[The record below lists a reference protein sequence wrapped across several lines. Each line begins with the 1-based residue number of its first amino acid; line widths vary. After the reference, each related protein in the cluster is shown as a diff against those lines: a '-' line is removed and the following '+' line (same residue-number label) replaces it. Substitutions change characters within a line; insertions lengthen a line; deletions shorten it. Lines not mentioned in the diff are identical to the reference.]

1 MAVSDA
7 KKKAN
12 KKWQDANCKRIQ
24 LVVPNAE
31 VALIEEYCKKNN
43 LSKNG
48 FFRMAAKEMIERDYL
63 SCSVVRR

>member
-1 MAVSDA
+1 MTVSDA

-24 LVVPNAE
+24 LVVPNTEA
-31 VALIEEYCKKNN
+31 ALIEEYCKKNN

-48 FFRMAAKEMIERDYL
+48 FFRMAAKEMIEREE
-63 SCSVVRR
+63 